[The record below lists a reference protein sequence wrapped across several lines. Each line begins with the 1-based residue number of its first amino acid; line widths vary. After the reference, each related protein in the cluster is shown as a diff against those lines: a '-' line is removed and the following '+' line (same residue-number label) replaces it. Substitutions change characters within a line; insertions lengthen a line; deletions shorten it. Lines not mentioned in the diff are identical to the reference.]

1 MNRSRKK
8 NFVIYSNDEILSQR
22 LEKFKTEEQKLYQR
36 ILEALQLLGN
46 FPTKIEVEL
55 YESKETE
62 DENYSKLW
70 CSDLEGNILIFYLE
84 SILKK
89 DKAKIEKLTNDSHR
103 IYDLSLAKKFKLTS
117 ENIDMIQTSKIFNF
131 KFGRLIT
138 DSNSFYSL
146 FLRDDI
152 GYQIQGDLNANIVRE
167 LLSELN
173 KLENLPK
180 LTDYLNIFERI
191 LTAKDIQ
198 FSILSM
204 SAFKDFKNLGSITIS
219 NEEVH
224 QKKLTK
230 NKES

>member
-8 NFVIYSNDEILSQR
+8 NFVIYSNDELLSQR

-46 FPTKIEVEL
+46 FPTKTEVEL

-70 CSDLEGNILIFYLE
+70 CSDLDGNILIFYLE

-89 DKAKIEKLTNDSHR
+89 DKTKIEKLTNDSYR

-138 DSNSFYSL
+138 DEKSFYNL
-146 FLRDDI
+146 FLGDNVC
-152 GYQIQGDLNANIVRE
+152 YQIQINDNQEELNAKD
-167 LLSELN
+167 LLTLLN
-173 KLENLPK
+173 QLEIIP
-180 LTDYLNIFERI
+180 T
-191 LTAKDIQ
+191 
-198 FSILSM
+198 
-204 SAFKDFKNLGSITIS
+204 FKNYTDIFAQLICEKQINYSLMLLGAYKNFESLGRLKLQ
-219 NEEVH
+219 EE
-224 QKKLTK
+224 KNNTK
-230 NKES
+230 VLK

>member
-8 NFVIYSNDEILSQR
+8 NFVIYSNDELLSQR

-46 FPTKIEVEL
+46 FPTKTEVEL

-70 CSDLEGNILIFYLE
+70 CSDLDGNILIFYLE

-89 DKAKIEKLTNDSHR
+89 DKTKIEKLTNDSHR

-117 ENIDMIQTSKIFNF
+117 ENIDIIQTSKIFNF

-138 DSNSFYSL
+138 DERSFYNL
-146 FLRDDI
+146 FLGDNVC
-152 GYQIQGDLNANIVRE
+152 YQIQINDNQEELNAKD
-167 LLSELN
+167 LLTLLN
-173 KLENLPK
+173 QLEIIP
-180 LTDYLNIFERI
+180 T
-191 LTAKDIQ
+191 
-198 FSILSM
+198 
-204 SAFKDFKNLGSITIS
+204 FKNYTDIFAQLICEKQINYSLMLLGAYKNFESLGRLKLQ
-219 NEEVH
+219 EE
-224 QKKLTK
+224 KNNTK
-230 NKES
+230 VLK